1 MCLAKGQIFP
11 RRFLISS
18 CGGLGEGGTFPMEH
32 KAVLLEPLCWSIAK
46 GSYLAPA
53 TGAISPAGMGRI
65 LHSMTP

>member
-18 CGGLGEGGTFPMEH
+18 RGGLGEGGTFPMEH
-32 KAVLLEPLCWSIAK
+32 KAVPLESPCWSIAK

-53 TGAISPAGMGRI
+53 TGAISLVLGQISR
-65 LHSMTP
+65 SMTP